1 MAHIPNNLAP
11 NHKTCGPPW
20 WQAWLM
26 QMRDPPE
33 PGKLTVA
40 DFLAL
45 MVILIL
51 VWIGFKLPVP

>member
-1 MAHIPNNLAP
+1 
-11 NHKTCGPPW
+11 
-20 WQAWLM
+20 M